1 MTTPFVHLLAAGTQ
15 QGVATVETP
24 FDVAELFDTPFDFDG
39 SSNTQ
44 DALTKE
50 KTFVATPFLA
60 KKTTR
65 FVAPSDDEESV
76 DSSKSDPQAEAQ
88 IGDGKLLALSP
99 RSEVSYA
106 SKLNNVTHST
116 QNEKIEADA
125 DPIVVLQN
133 LLDDSYAKAFL
144 LDNANKK
151 RVMHILDNPERAK
164 ALVAMIL
171 RNEDEIEL
179 TELASRFDYFSF

>member
-1 MTTPFVHLLAAGTQ
+1 M
-15 QGVATVETP
+15 
-24 FDVAELFDTPFDFDG
+24 
-39 SSNTQ
+39 
-44 DALTKE
+44 
-50 KTFVATPFLA
+50 ATPFPA

-88 IGDGKLLALSP
+88 LDDGKSGEETPSNTNSGKLALSP